1 MAEIE
6 RALVKKSFGSH
17 ASQYDS
23 LAKVQKKVIDRFIEL
38 LANTIPPPAS
48 LLDIGAG
55 TGRLLVKVSRIFPE
69 TDLVGIDLAFGMTKV
84 ARKRLKHDKK
94 TALICSDAENLP
106 FRNGTFDIVVSTSTY
121 QWISPIEEAFSE
133 AYRVLRPS
141 GRFCFALFG
150 EKTLFE
156 LKESYMNAAVES
168 DRPSVNRTHQFATAK
183 EILSAMKCA
192 GFTDCSMHDEME
204 IEIHPNVATLLR
216 SLKGIGAGSAARNSN
231 SGLSG
236 RSAMLRMME
245 IYREKYGV
253 IGGVQATY
261 HVLYG
266 FGVKL

>member
-84 ARKRLKHDKK
+84 ARNRLKQSKR
-94 TALICSDAENLP
+94 TSLICGDAENLP
-106 FRNGTFDIVVSTSTY
+106 FEDNAFDMVVSTSTY
-121 QWISPIEEAFSE
+121 QWISPIEEAFAE

-156 LKESYMNAAVES
+156 LKESYMTAAIGS
-168 DRPSVNRTHQFATAK
+168 DRPVADRTHLFASAE
-183 EILSAMKCA
+183 EILSAMTGA
-192 GFTDCSMHDEME
+192 GFTGCNVREEIE
-204 IEIHPNVATLLR
+204 IEIHRDVAALLR

-253 IGGVQATY
+253 NDGVQATY

-266 FGVKL
+266 VCEKI